1 MKIRFYL
8 SAILLILN
16 GLYSPVFA
24 QDAQQVIG
32 PVIDLMNKAIE
43 DARIR
48 NSPDYQYQE
57 IQPGGLT
64 RGQVVIIQQLL
75 NKRGLDVGD
84 PDGLVGPKTMAVV
97 AQLQRKAGV
106 PATGLPDQQ
115 LFDAL
120 LDGQ

>member
-1 MKIRFYL
+1 MKIRLCF
-8 SAILLILN
+8 SVSLLILN
-16 GLYSPVFA
+16 GLCSSVFA

-32 PVIDLMNKAIE
+32 PVIDLVNKAIE

-48 NSPDYQYQE
+48 NSPGYQYQE

-106 PATGLPDQQ
+106 LATGLPDQQ